1 MVKSFLF
8 CLLWIYYTFNL
19 GYLINYKIGNLNVFS
34 QFITGF
40 ITLFASLYISA
51 IPFILFKL
59 PYKWYLI
66 VHIVILFFS
75 VLCIIKYKV
84 YKFTYKKAINP
95 YFLIICLILAIFYMF
110 IDNNIGGDIQYYFAS
125 VAQNKINNSGIYN
138 FEVWSG
144 TQPYEKWIWYRMVPF
159 E

>member
-75 VLCIIKYKV
+75 VL
-84 YKFTYKKAINP
+84 
-95 YFLIICLILAIFYMF
+95 
-110 IDNNIGGDIQYYFAS
+110 
-125 VAQNKINNSGIYN
+125 
-138 FEVWSG
+138 
-144 TQPYEKWIWYRMVPF
+144 
-159 E
+159 